1 MIKFWTYKKEYKK
14 IKKKVLE
21 NIDATISKGSIFF
34 GKELET
40 FEKNFL
46 KKYNSKYGAAVGSGT
61 EALLIALKA
70 IDIKK
75 GDEVITASNTAIP
88 TISAIINSGA
98 TPKLVDVGNDYLID
112 FTKIETAINKNTK
125 AIIPV
130 HLYGQ
135 SCAMDEINKIAK
147 KYKIK
152 VIEDCAQA
160 QGAKYKNKFVG
171 TLGDIG
177 CFSFYP
183 TKILGAYGDGGFILT
198 KRFRE
203 FSMVRRLRYY
213 GIETVNKKNALFNQY
228 YANIN
233 GYNSR
238 LDEIQ
243 CCILN
248 IKLKHVEKFINKRI
262 NFANYYLQQLKG
274 TSLKLPMVNDYNKHV
289 FHLFTVYHPKRDKII
304 KLLQKQKIEVR
315 VIYPYP
321 INTMKAYSKFH
332 KNKISVLNSYK
343 YSKGIFSLPLYPEM
357 EVKEINKICKALN
370 KILKKIDT

>member
-1 MIKFWTYKKEYKK
+1 M
-14 IKKKVLE
+14 
-21 NIDATISKGSIFF
+21 
-34 GKELET
+34 
-40 FEKNFL
+40 
-46 KKYNSKYGAAVGSGT
+46 
-61 EALLIALKA
+61 
-70 IDIKK
+70 
-75 GDEVITASNTAIP
+75 
-88 TISAIINSGA
+88 
-98 TPKLVDVGNDYLID
+98 
-112 FTKIETAINKNTK
+112 
-125 AIIPV
+125 
-130 HLYGQ
+130 
-135 SCAMDEINKIAK
+135 IAK

-160 QGAKYKNKFVG
+160 QGAKYKKKFVG

-198 KRFRE
+198 KTFGD

-213 GIETVNKKNALFNQY
+213 GIETVNKKDALFNKY

-332 KNKISVLNSYK
+332 KNKITVLNSYK

-357 EVKEINKICKALN
+357 EVREINKICRALN